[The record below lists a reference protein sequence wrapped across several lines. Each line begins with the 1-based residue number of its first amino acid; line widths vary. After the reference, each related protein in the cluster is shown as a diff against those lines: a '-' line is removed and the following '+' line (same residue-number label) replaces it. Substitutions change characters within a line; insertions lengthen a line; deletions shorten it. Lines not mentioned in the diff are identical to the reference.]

1 MFLQEERE
9 IAMASGI
16 AIDAECSGLY
26 EKFQTGEKAFRCISF
41 RVSPDMKTVIPDEKD
56 WQIRKEVRVNARE
69 DTKNALTV
77 LCNQLVTGNDESI
90 AQPRWILFNFEFE
103 TAVDKRPTDKSIFIK
118 WCPETSTIKNRMV
131 FTTST
136 KGLIDHLNLSATN
149 VQADSIDEIK
159 EILGKLESGNLK

>member
-1 MFLQEERE
+1 
-9 IAMASGI
+9 MASGI

-41 RVSPDMKTVIPDEKD
+41 RVSPDMKRVIPDED
-56 WQIRKEVRVNARE
+56 QWQIKKDAGICQRE
-69 DTKNALTV
+69 DTKNAMQV
-77 LCNQLVTGNDESI
+77 LCNQLVTGDDKSN

-136 KGLIDHLNLSATN
+136 KGLIDHLNMSATN